1 MPREIAPKR
10 SLDAILEARSDRGR
24 VPAVERTRAPA
35 RADEHG
41 VLSAEKRMALAFKV
55 RSQMLGIVDGRIDLS

>member
-1 MPREIAPKR
+1 MPFSKPD
-10 SLDAILEARSDRGR
+10 LTEAEF
-24 VPAVERTRAPA
+24 PQLNAQERQA

-55 RSQMLGIVDGRIDLS
+55 RSQMLGIVDGRIDLSWRG